1 MYICTRNT
9 VIVKQFIGAISSA
22 GSEHLVYTEG
32 VGGSNPSSPTKFK
45 SYRNV
50 GFFYTP
56 NLFYMPY
63 TVYILHSL
71 TKDKFYI
78 GYTANLTERIIR
90 HNQKSKG
97 FTGSTNDWVLVY
109 REEFNSQTEAIQR
122 EKQIKNWKSKIKIQE
137 LIQKNNN

>member
-9 VIVKQFIGAISSA
+9 EIVKHFIGAISSA

-32 VGGSNPSSPTKFK
+32 VGGSNPSSPTKI
-45 SYRNV
+45 NPTEMWD
-50 GFFYTP
+50 FFIRQD
-56 NLFYMPY
+56 LIYMPY

-97 FTGSTNDWVLVY
+97 FTGSTNDWILVFQ
-109 REEFNSQTEAIQR
+109 EEFNSQSEAIQR
-122 EKQIKNWKSKIKIQE
+122 EKQIKSWKSKIKIQE
-137 LIQKNNN
+137 LIQQNNN